1 MIRSLLT
8 RRGVGAAAAVL
19 GLALGG
25 ASVAWACST
34 QPSVRVEGSSKAAS
48 GQTSGPAGSQINFSG
63 RDFGPGQ
70 VQVRWNSRTGQL
82 LAEAQ
87 GPSFSVPVTI
97 PQAPAGVHYI
107 VAFQTVGTATA
118 SLAFEVTPSRTA
130 TPQDSGGTTSSA
142 VGGAD
147 EEPAVSGSAQQPAGD
162 NSTATSS
169 TANSTTSGTEPT
181 ATQSATGSIASAPS
195 GSEPA
200 PVASNQVAP
209 PAKGSAPASGTAAAA
224 PLTERQ
230 TAASAN
236 PAVVTTPAG
245 QAVFGGSSA
254 ASGAL
259 ADAKVPSSAT
269 ASGDT
274 WSGFAAGAKPSL
286 LTDGLTTSSSAP
298 SNSASAVGIGLLGA
312 GLVALFA
319 GFAAAESARK
329 RAVSGAEGR

>member
-8 RRGVGAAAAVL
+8 RRGVGATAAVL

-25 ASVAWACST
+25 ASVAWACSA
-34 QPSVRVEGSSKAAS
+34 QPNVRVEGSGKAVG
-48 GQTSGPAGSQINFSG
+48 GQTSGPVGTQINFTG

-130 TPQDSGGTTSSA
+130 TPQDSGGGTSSA

-147 EEPAVSGSAQQPAGD
+147 EEPAVSGSAQQPAAD

-169 TANSTTSGTEPT
+169 TANSTTSGTESTP
-181 ATQSATGSIASAPS
+181 TQSATGSIASAPS

-200 PVASNQVAP
+200 PVASTQVAP
-209 PAKGSAPASGTAAAA
+209 PAKGSAPASGTAAA
-224 PLTERQ
+224 PLAERQ
-230 TAASAN
+230 AAASAN

-254 ASGAL
+254 ASVAL

-286 LTDGLTTSSSAP
+286 LTDGLTTSGSATSS
-298 SNSASAVGIGLLGA
+298 SASAVGIGLLGA

-329 RAVSGAEGR
+329 RAVAGAEGR